1 MLFCVPNNA
10 FTNPFFVFYFSIVSY
25 EEITDAELQADSDL
39 METLAVRSSKEDSG
53 NENVNILFSE
63 EYMNY

>member
-1 MLFCVPNNA
+1 MQLKARKDSEQQKALAKEIMND
-10 FTNPFFVFYFSIVSY
+10 Y

-39 METLAVRSSKEDSG
+39 METLAVSFIKDDSG

-63 EYMNY
+63 DYMNY